1 MFYVIQVIYL
11 FRLVRVIKMVIGA
24 PAIGAPALSS
34 GAHIA
39 VLQRQGD
46 FIDLLLKQM
55 QTCKGYICSLFLQND
70 F

>member
-1 MFYVIQVIYL
+1 MFYVIQVIYV
-11 FRLVRVIKMVIGA
+11 FRLVRVIKMV
-24 PAIGAPALSS
+24 IGAPALSS

-55 QTCKGYICSLFLQND
+55 QTCKGYICTIFLQSD
-70 F
+70 L